1 MVIYADVL
9 LVVNLYINYLLV
21 RCTALLLR
29 RKTTPLRG
37 LAAASVGAAGA
48 LAIFLPELH
57 PVIAVFFRV
66 GLGAVVTL
74 VLFGR
79 QKRMDMLISL
89 LLFLA
94 VSFGFAGGMMAL
106 WYFAAP
112 LGMYYSNGTAY
123 FDIPIGAAAVITA
136 VLYGGFRLTGYII
149 KRRRPAQHSRV
160 TLKRDGAEISLDGLE
175 DTGNSLRDSFSGK
188 PVVLASLAAVRSIT
202 PQSAVNYHEGKY
214 DQLEGI
220 RLVPCRTVTAEGLV
234 PVFPA
239 ELSVDGHSAE
249 VLIGIAKQDI
259 SGADCV
265 FDPSII
271 SK

>member
-29 RKTTPLRG
+29 RKITPLRG

-57 PVIAVFFRV
+57 PVIAIFFRV

-112 LGMYYSNGTAY
+112 L
-123 FDIPIGAAAVITA
+123 A

-149 KRRRPAQHSRV
+149 KRRRPARHSRV
-160 TLKRDGAEISLDGLE
+160 TLKRDGAEISLDGLA